1 MQSPDD
7 HAPRQDP
14 SPEPL
19 KVRMNQRLSQLHWSL
34 VDLAERTGESYR
46 NVHRWMREDVKV
58 PAHFLARFV
67 EVVPVNA
74 TWLLS
79 GSGSPHPVEQS
90 AAEVALERIAA
101 ILTSVRISTST
112 GVVAEQVIQG
122 SVDGIIAFDHDCRY
136 LMWNPAMAR
145 IAGVEASAVLGRVAF
160 EVFPFLH
167 DIGEREYFE
176 AAIRGESRVAEPR
189 RYEVPESGRQG
200 WFEGHYSP
208 LHDAAGEIVGG
219 LAVIREVTRW
229 KEDLERLRQS
239 EERYRRLLEM
249 SPDAVML
256 EADGEILYVNP
267 AMAELL
273 AMDAG
278 ELAGRPV
285 REIVLR
291 AEPSPSWPDPV
302 GPGRR
307 GVEAQSL
314 LRGDGQQVTVEVRR
328 MGVEVDGRPG
338 TQTLFR
344 SLASA

>member
-1 MQSPDD
+1 MQFRDEADSSSSSD
-7 HAPRQDP
+7 
-14 SPEPL
+14 PL

-90 AAEVALERIAA
+90 AAETALERIAA
-101 ILTSVRISTST
+101 ILTSVRVSTST
-112 GVVAEQVIQG
+112 GVLAEQVIQG
-122 SVDGIIAFDHDCRY
+122 SVDGIIAFDRDCRY
-136 LMWNPAMAR
+136 LMWNPAMSR
-145 IAGVEASAVLGRVAF
+145 ISGVDAASVLGRVAF
-160 EVFPFLH
+160 DVFPFLD
-167 DIGEREYFE
+167 DIGERAFFE
-176 AAIRGESRVAEPR
+176 AAIRGETAVADRR
-189 RYEVPESGRQG
+189 RYAVPESGREG

-208 LHDAAGEIVGG
+208 LRDASGEIVGG
-219 LAVIREVTRW
+219 LAVIRDVTRW
-229 KEDLERLRQS
+229 TEDMDRLRES

-249 SPDAVML
+249 SPEAMML

-273 AMDAG
+273 ARDAA

-285 REIVLR
+285 GEIVGQEGPSASAWLLS
-291 AEPSPSWPDPV
+291 EPV
-302 GPGRR
+302 EPGRF
-307 GVEAQSL
+307 EAHSL
-314 LRGDGQQVTVEVRR
+314 VRGDGREVPVEVRR
-328 MGVEVDGRPG
+328 VGVQVDGRRG
-338 TQTLFR
+338 TQAVFR
-344 SLASA
+344 SLTPA

>member
-1 MQSPDD
+1 MQSRDD
-7 HAPRQDP
+7 AEND
-14 SPEPL
+14 SWSDPL

-90 AAEVALERIAA
+90 AAETALERIAA
-101 ILTSVRISTST
+101 ILTSVRVSTST
-112 GVVAEQVIQG
+112 GVLAEQVIQG
-122 SVDGIIAFDHDCRY
+122 SVDGIIAFDRDCRY
-136 LMWNPAMAR
+136 LMWNPAMTR
-145 IAGVEASAVLGRVAF
+145 IAGVEAGSVLGRVAF
-160 EVFPFLH
+160 DVFPFL
-167 DIGEREYFE
+167 DEIGERAFFE
-176 AAIRGESRVAEPR
+176 AAIRGESTVAEGR
-189 RYEVPESGRQG
+189 RYAVPESGRQG

-208 LHDAAGEIVGG
+208 LRDASGEIVGG
-219 LAVIREVTRW
+219 LAVIRDVTRW
-229 KEDLERLRQS
+229 KEDMDRLRES

-249 SPDAVML
+249 SPDAMML

-273 AMDAG
+273 AMDAA

-285 REIVLR
+285 GEIVGR
-291 AEPSPSWPDPV
+291 QDAST
-302 GPGRR
+302 GPGE
-307 GVEAQSL
+307 VESRSL
-314 LRGDGQQVTVEVRR
+314 LRGDGRKVPVEVRR
-328 MGVEVDGRPG
+328 VGVELDGRRG
-338 TQTLFR
+338 TQAVFR
-344 SLASA
+344 SLAPA

>member
-1 MQSPDD
+1 MSSRVDA
-7 HAPRQDP
+7 APASD
-14 SPEPL
+14 SVSDPL
-19 KVRMNQRLSQLHWSL
+19 KVRMNQRLSQLHWTL

-90 AAEVALERIAA
+90 AAESALERIAA
-101 ILTSVRISTST
+101 ILTSVRVSTST
-112 GVVAEQVIQG
+112 GVLAEQVIHG
-122 SVDGIIAFDHDCRY
+122 SVDGILAFDRDCRY
-136 LMWNPAMAR
+136 LMWNPAMTR

-160 EVFPFLH
+160 EVFPFL
-167 DIGEREYFE
+167 DEIGERQFFE
-176 AAIRGESRVAEPR
+176 AAIRGETTVADQR
-189 RYEVPESGRQG
+189 RYAVPESGHEG

-208 LHDAAGEIVGG
+208 LRDASGDIVGG
-219 LAVIREVTRW
+219 VAIIRDITRW
-229 KEDLERLRQS
+229 KDELDRLRQG

-256 EADGEILYVNP
+256 EADGEIVYVNP

-273 AMDAG
+273 AMDAA

-285 REIVLR
+285 GEIVSR
-291 AEPSPSWPDPV
+291 EGSSASWPS
-302 GPGRR
+302 GGT
-307 GVEAQSL
+307 GGFEAHNL
-314 LRGDGQQVTVEVRR
+314 MRGDGREVPVEVRR
-328 MGVEVDGRPG
+328 VGVELDGRPG
-338 TQTLFR
+338 TQALFR
-344 SLASA
+344 SLTPA